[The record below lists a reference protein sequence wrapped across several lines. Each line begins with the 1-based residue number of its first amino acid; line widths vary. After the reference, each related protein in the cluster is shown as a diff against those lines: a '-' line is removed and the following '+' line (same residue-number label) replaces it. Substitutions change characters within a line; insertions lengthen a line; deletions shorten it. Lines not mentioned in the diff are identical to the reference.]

1 MRLSELQQQY
11 WFTKCKSVCRDG
23 TISLHVQWMETDP
36 LMSFKAKKKKKSRA
50 TIIETC
56 INY

>member
-36 LMSFKAKKKKKSRA
+36 LMSFKAKKKKKKQSHHNRDL
-50 TIIETC
+50 
-56 INY
+56 Y